1 MLDETEKPV
10 TDKQFRALHVWCKLM
25 ADLLD
30 AHGLDMRKTLK
41 PDIEIPWEGRT
52 VKEYIWKP
60 VLAAMTLKE
69 SSTEMSTVDPTAI
82 LQVIARHFSEKH
94 GIEVPPWP
102 DRKWDG
108 MGAVTRKPEHDRL
121 QRLARMVEKVE
132 I

>member
-1 MLDETEKPV
+1 MLDESEKPV
-10 TDKQFRALHVWCKLM
+10 TGKQFRSLHVWCKLM
-25 ADLLD
+25 AELLD
-30 AHGLDMRKTLK
+30 AHGLDMRVVLK

-60 VLAAMTLKE
+60 VLAAMTMKE
-69 SSTEMSTVDPTAI
+69 STLDMSTVDPTAI
-82 LQVIARHFSEKH
+82 LQVIGRHFAEKH
-94 GIEVPPWP
+94 GIEVPAWP

-108 MGAVTRKPEHDRL
+108 MGELMRKADHDRL